1 MTFDR
6 NEGAE
11 PEKTLKSLVEKF
23 SKQEGRQPR
32 AMVCRSRECEADE
45 KIKQISVDLAGSGFD
60 VDIGIPFDS
69 FVQLGMNAIEND
81 ADLLILFG
89 PEGNQGKDFM
99 THLEEFLS
107 EKGCPDLLILQLK
120 LDFTPDVIR
129 ETLNNWLGHAFQ

>member
-6 NEGAE
+6 IEGAE

-32 AMVCRSRECEADE
+32 AMVCRSRECKADE
-45 KIKQISVDLAGSGFD
+45 KIKQISVDLAGFGFD

-89 PEGNQGKDFM
+89 LEGNQGKDFM

-107 EKGCPDLLILQLK
+107 EKGCPDLLILRLK
-120 LDFTPDVIR
+120 LDFTPDLIR
-129 ETLNNWLGHAFQ
+129 ETLNNWLGQAFQ

>member
-6 NEGAE
+6 NQGAE

-23 SKQEGRQPR
+23 SKKEGRQPR
-32 AMVCRSRECEADE
+32 AMVCRSRECEADK
-45 KIKQISVDLAGSGFD
+45 KINQISVDLAGSGFD

-99 THLEEFLS
+99 THLEEFFS
-107 EKGCPDLLILQLK
+107 EKGYPDLLILQLP
-120 LDFTPDVIR
+120 LDFTPDLIR

>member
-1 MTFDR
+1 MTFER
-6 NEGAE
+6 KEGAE

-32 AMVCRSRECEADE
+32 AMICRSRECEADE
-45 KIKQISVDLAGSGFD
+45 KIKQTSVDLAGYGFD

-89 PEGNQGKDFM
+89 PEGNQGKEFM
-99 THLEEFLS
+99 IHLEEFFS
-107 EKGCPDLLILQLK
+107 EKGYPDLLILHLP
-120 LDFTPDVIR
+120 LGFTPSFIR
-129 ETLNNWLGHAFQ
+129 ETLSNWLGHAFQ

>member
-32 AMVCRSRECEADE
+32 AMVCRSRECEADK
-45 KIKQISVDLAGSGFD
+45 KIKEISVDLAGYGFD

-69 FVQLGMNAIEND
+69 FVQLGMNVIEND

-89 PEGNQGKDFM
+89 SEGKQGKDFM
-99 THLEEFLS
+99 THLEEFFS
-107 EKGCPDLLILQLK
+107 EKGYPNLLILQLP
-120 LDFTPDVIR
+120 LDFTPDLIR

>member
-11 PEKTLKSLVEKF
+11 PEKTLKSLVETF

-32 AMVCRSRECEADE
+32 AMVCRSRECEADK
-45 KIKQISVDLAGSGFD
+45 KIKEISVDLAGYGFD

-107 EKGCPDLLILQLK
+107 EKGCPDLLILQLP
-120 LDFTPDVIR
+120 LDFTPDLIR

>member
-11 PEKTLKSLVEKF
+11 PEKTLKWLVEKF

-32 AMVCRSRECEADE
+32 AMVCRSREFKADE
-45 KIKQISVDLAGSGFD
+45 KIKQISVDLAGFGFD
-60 VDIGIPFDS
+60 VDIGIPFHS

>member
-1 MTFDR
+1 MTFNR
-6 NEGAE
+6 IEGAE

-23 SKQEGRQPR
+23 SNQEGRQPR

-107 EKGCPDLLILQLK
+107 EKGCPDLLILRLK
-120 LDFTPDVIR
+120 LDFTPDLMR
-129 ETLNNWLGHAFQ
+129 ETLNNWLGQAFQ

>member
-1 MTFDR
+1 MTFNR
-6 NEGAE
+6 IEGAE

-32 AMVCRSRECEADE
+32 AMVCRSRECKADE

-81 ADLLILFG
+81 ADLLILLG

-107 EKGCPDLLILQLK
+107 EKGCPDLLILRLK
-120 LDFTPDVIR
+120 LDFTPDLMR
-129 ETLNNWLGHAFQ
+129 ETLNNWLGQAFQ

>member
-6 NEGAE
+6 KEGAE

-32 AMVCRSRECEADE
+32 AMVCRSRECKADE
-45 KIKQISVDLAGSGFD
+45 KIKQISVDLAGYGFD

-81 ADLLILFG
+81 ADLLILLG

-99 THLEEFLS
+99 THLEEFFS
-107 EKGCPDLLILQLK
+107 GKGYPDLLILHLPFG
-120 LDFTPDVIR
+120 FTSDLIR
-129 ETLNNWLGHAFQ
+129 ETLSNWLGHAFQ